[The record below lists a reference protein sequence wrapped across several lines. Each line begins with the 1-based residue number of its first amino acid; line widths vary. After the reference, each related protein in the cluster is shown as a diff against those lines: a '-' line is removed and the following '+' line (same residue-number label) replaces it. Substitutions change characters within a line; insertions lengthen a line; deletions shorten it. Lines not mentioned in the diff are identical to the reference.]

1 VTDGA
6 AILKKY
12 NLPKE
17 IIHIAEQHHGN
28 TLLKFFYHKA
38 VQGEEEVKEEDY
50 RYPGP
55 KAQTKES
62 AIVGI
67 ADSVEA
73 AVRSLNQPTP
83 ETIESLVKKIVSD
96 RLQDGQLNECDLTL
110 KELETVSHSFC
121 ETLKGI
127 SRNDEEGGSS
137 MNKLMIDL
145 VDETNQLSE
154 EQMEQIEN
162 LLNFA
167 AGMENVEDNSEVSV
181 TFVSNER
188 IHEINREFRDKD
200 APTDVIS
207 FAMEE
212 LGEGEIQLIG
222 DLLPRVLGDII
233 ISIPKAEE
241 QAKEYGHS
249 FIRELG
255 FLSVHGF
262 LHLLGYDHMEKE
274 EEEKMFSRQKEILD
288 DYGLTR

>member
-1 VTDGA
+1 
-6 AILKKY
+6 
-12 NLPKE
+12 
-17 IIHIAEQHHGN
+17 
-28 TLLKFFYHKA
+28 
-38 VQGEEEVKEEDY
+38 
-50 RYPGP
+50 
-55 KAQTKES
+55 
-62 AIVGI
+62 
-67 ADSVEA
+67 
-73 AVRSLNQPTP
+73 
-83 ETIESLVKKIVSD
+83 
-96 RLQDGQLNECDLTL
+96 
-110 KELETVSHSFC
+110 
-121 ETLKGI
+121 
-127 SRNDEEGGSS
+127 

-154 EQMEQIEN
+154 EQMEQIEK

-167 AGMENVEDNSEVSV
+167 AAKENVEDNSEVSV

-188 IHEINREFRDKD
+188 IHEINREFREKD

-212 LGEGEIQLIG
+212 LGEGEIQLKG
-222 DLLPRVLGDII
+222 AELPRVLGDII

-262 LHLLGYDHMEKE
+262 LHLLGYDHMEKA